1 MDVKLDNEQI
11 KQLSIA
17 LSINDVLDCIKKNY
31 DSYLKFLEEELK
43 NNNISLAEYNNELTT
58 LDKIKELKVWWK

>member
-43 NNNISLAEYNNELTT
+43 SNKISLAEYNNELTT

>member
-43 NNNISLAEYNNELTT
+43 NNKISQSEYNNELTS
-58 LDKIKELKVWWK
+58 LDKIKELKV